1 MSSKK
6 KYNEQLKNEEEI
18 ERKKIINIVIGTIAS
33 IIALIMLLIPKI
45 RKFIY
50 NNTKYFANKLWT
62 FLTSIKWS
70 ENFKALFNGTNRFT
84 TGMSIF
90 TMAFIGVFAII
101 GHLLLILSLKYA
113 DASKLA
119 PFGYFEIITN
129 IIIGYYFFNNFPDYW
144 TFIGLFIIVSSGV
157 YIFRREVLIKSH
169 LRIK

>member
-6 KYNEQLKNEEEI
+6 KYNKLLKNEEEI

-90 TMAFIGVFAII
+90 TMAFIGVLIFTIVNTTLF
-101 GHLLLILSLKYA
+101 LLNYLMTHNNG
-113 DASKLA
+113 
-119 PFGYFEIITN
+119 PFL
-129 IIIGYYFFNNFPDYW
+129 NFDP
-144 TFIGLFIIVSSGV
+144 
-157 YIFRREVLIKSH
+157 
-169 LRIK
+169 